1 MDTEKYKRSTKLV
14 HIGRKPEEYHG
25 VVNPPVVR
33 TSTILYKN
41 LEAYLSPDTKYRYGR
56 LGNPL
61 SDSFEEPMA
70 EIEGGYKAV
79 STCSGLAAITTAI
92 LSVVKTGDHVLFV
105 DACYPPA
112 RFFCNSQLKKIG
124 VEVEFYDP
132 CIGAEIE
139 KLIRTNT
146 SLIYMETPC
155 SATFEVQDV
164 PAIVKVAKEHGIVT
178 IMDNTWSGGI
188 LFQPMKHSVNI
199 VIQSAAKYIGGHSD
213 VNMGIIVADTPELYK
228 EIKVTAMNLGQ
239 CAGSEELYLGGRG
252 LRTIEMRYAQVSKN
266 MFPVL
271 EWFKGRAEVQEL
283 FSPILETARGHEIW
297 KRHFS
302 GANGLFS
309 ILFKPEYS
317 VKDIARF
324 VNSLKLF
331 PVGSSWGGY
340 ESLIQP
346 QDMKA
351 YRSNW
356 TKEGFFLRFQIG
368 FEDPQDLIEDLEIGI
383 KNLKG

>member
-1 MDTEKYKRSTKLV
+1 MDTEKYRRSTKLV

-33 TSTILYKN
+33 TSTILYEN
-41 LEAYLSPDTKYRYGR
+41 LEAYLNPNTKYRYGR

-112 RFFCNSQLKKIG
+112 RFFCNSQLKKMG

-132 CIGAEIE
+132 CIGAGIE
-139 KLIRTNT
+139 KLIRPNT

-164 PAIVKVAKEHGIVT
+164 PAIVKIAKKHKIVT

-188 LFQPMKHSVNI
+188 LFQPIKHGVNV

-228 EIKVTAMNLGQ
+228 DIKVTAMNLGQ

-252 LRTIEMRYAQVSKN
+252 LRTIEMRYTQVAKN
-266 MFPVL
+266 MLPVL
-271 EWFKGRAEVQEL
+271 EWFKSRQEAQEL
-283 FSPILETARGHEIW
+283 FSPVLETSRGHEIW
-297 KRHFS
+297 KRDFS
-302 GANGLFS
+302 GANGMFSVLFQ
-309 ILFKPEYS
+309 PEYS
-317 VKDIARF
+317 VTDIARF

-351 YRSNW
+351 YRANW
-356 TKEGFFLRFQIG
+356 AKEGFFLRFQIG
-368 FEDPQDLIEDLEIGI
+368 FEDPQDLIEDLENGI
-383 KNLKG
+383 KNLEC

>member
-1 MDTEKYKRSTKLV
+1 MDTNEYKRSTKLV
-14 HIGRKPEEYHG
+14 HLGRKPEEYHG

-33 TSTILYKN
+33 TSTMLYKN
-41 LEAYLSPDTKYRYGR
+41 LEAYLNPNTKYRYGR

-92 LSVVKTGDHVLFV
+92 LSFVQAGDHILFV

-112 RFFCNSQLKKIG
+112 RFFCNNQLKQMG
-124 VEVEFYDP
+124 VDVEYYDP
-132 CIGAEIE
+132 CIGEGI
-139 KLIRTNT
+139 KNLIRKNT
-146 SLIYMETPC
+146 KLIYMETPC

-164 PAIVKVAKEHGIVT
+164 PAIVKIAKEHNIIT
-178 IMDNTWSGGI
+178 ILDNTWSGGI
-188 LFQPMKHSVNI
+188 LFNPMNHGVNI

-213 VNMGIIVADTPELYK
+213 VNLGIIIADTPENYK
-228 EIKVTAMNLGQ
+228 LIKATAMNLGQ
-239 CAGSEELYLGGRG
+239 CGGSEELYLAIRG
-252 LRTIEMRYAQVSKN
+252 LRTIEMRYRQAAQN
-266 MFPVL
+266 MYPVL
-271 EWFKGRAEVQEL
+271 EWFKSRPEVQEL
-283 FSPILETARGHEIW
+283 FSPMLETARGHDIW
-297 KRHFS
+297 KRDFN
-302 GANGLFS
+302 GTNGLFS
-309 ILFKPEYS
+309 VLFQPEYS
-317 VKDIARF
+317 IERIAKF

-346 QDMKA
+346 QDMTA

-356 TKEGFFLRFQIG
+356 QKKGIMLRFQIG
-368 FEDPQDLIEDLEIGI
+368 FEDPQDLIVDLENGI